1 MNNPSGYDPKKSS
14 NMAKFGSM
22 FKSGSKLLSPP
33 GEPHEPAAL
42 RETLGSPPGQQP
54 EAPAVNGEPEAPS
67 PARSPDRASDR
78 GSDTASGR
86 APAKKPKAAAP
97 RPRKKASKSEAD
109 LPPSR
114 QGKVQL
120 TQWVDPIDK
129 QRIDLIVALNLADNK
144 ADFIKKAIDLFIEKH
159 GKLPI

>member
-42 RETLGSPPGQQP
+42 RETLGTPLRQQP
-54 EAPAVNGEPEAPS
+54 EVSSNDEPEVSAPARPPASAPASAPERP
-67 PARSPDRASDR
+67 
-78 GSDTASGR
+78 
-86 APAKKPKAAAP
+86 PAKKAKAAAP

>member
-14 NMAKFGSM
+14 NMAKFGNI
-22 FKSGSKLLSPP
+22 FKSGGKAPDPP

-42 RETLGSPPGQQP
+42 RETLGTAIKQP
-54 EAPAVNGEPEAPS
+54 EAPVHDKPDAPA
-67 PARSPDRASDR
+67 PAAR
-78 GSDTASGR
+78 T
-86 APAKKPKAAAP
+86 PAKKAKTLAPK
-97 RPRKKASKSEAD
+97 PRKKASKSDAD